1 MSLRSLV
8 CVVCVAAIATPGL
21 LGSTGVATTELVSVN
36 NAAERGHSSITPAIS
51 ADGRFVAFGSPAS
64 NLVPDDTNG
73 VHDIF
78 VRDRQSGITER
89 VSINSVG
96 EQGND
101 HSGPSL
107 FATFGANLAIS
118 ADGRHVAFA
127 SRASNLVDDDTNGI
141 ADVFVHDRATRQTER
156 VSVGSGGQSD
166 NTSALTTI
174 SISAD
179 GRLVAFDSFASNLV
193 AGDTNG
199 FLDVF
204 VRDRESGITERIS
217 VNNAS
222 AETNGTSFRSAISR
236 DGRFVAFASSA
247 TNLVEGDVNGAL
259 DVFVHDRQSSTVELI
274 SVANDGAQGD
284 GSSGTHDFGSG
295 GAALSISDDGR
306 FIAFSSLASNL
317 VQSDINGLYDSFVR
331 DRASGTTERVS
342 VTSSGE
348 DLFGNSDGTTMSAD
362 GRYVAF
368 TTVRG
373 SLSDVFVRDR
383 QTHTT
388 ELASIDPS
396 EVQIAGG
403 GAAISADGRSVAF
416 YSFPA
421 GVFVRDRGAALDTQ
435 PPVVTVP
442 ADITADATSPDGAMV
457 TFVASA
463 VDNVDGVVH
472 VTCSHESGSI
482 FTVGTTTVTCSATDA
497 GGNTGSASFNVV
509 VRAFFAVLAEFHAEF
524 EREQD
529 ELDLKAAFRVGET
542 SDGIQPRSEVVTIR
556 LDTLELTIP
565 AGSFRE
571 DGAGRVR
578 ARVRVGGFD
587 VDARIR
593 LMRDGSS
600 EIRFDLRGRG
610 VALIGPEVE
619 VVLTI
624 GDDRGATTAHQDTD

>member
-1 MSLRSLV
+1 
-8 CVVCVAAIATPGL
+8 VCVAAIATPGL